1 MIAKVMLVNA
11 GYALSREFDY
21 TIPKDME
28 EKAAVGMRVI
38 VPFGVRNGAEEAI
51 ITKIGDTSEYSR
63 LKPIK
68 RFMDE
73 SPVLTEEQISL
84 CVWMQ
89 EHYLCTFAQAYKQ
102 VRPPRVAA
110 KVHLWLTLIRDVG
123 DGEKLTPNQ
132 TRLTDILKES
142 DGAADYNELAEMS
155 GIKNLKRTTYALSD
169 MGIIEI
175 C

>member
-21 TIPKDME
+21 SILRDME

-51 ITKIGDTSEYSR
+51 ITKIGDTSEYSC

-73 SPVLTEEQISL
+73 SPVLTKEQI
-84 CVWMQ
+84 
-89 EHYLCTFAQAYKQ
+89 
-102 VRPPRVAA
+102 
-110 KVHLWLTLIRDVG
+110 
-123 DGEKLTPNQ
+123 
-132 TRLTDILKES
+132 
-142 DGAADYNELAEMS
+142 
-155 GIKNLKRTTYALSD
+155 
-169 MGIIEI
+169 
-175 C
+175 